1 MSGEAGGTP
10 GQVSRSNPT
19 YPRPSPFASCR
30 VRSNPGLGNI
40 VNVSVSKVRCA
51 SIDSIDLDDRLG
63 NWRSSITGIENELE
77 SLESVIGAFEVY
89 GIIGTVAE
97 ILMKALLYV
106 YEVLG
111 GFESA
116 YEPRSISCPK
126 KEAAIDDVCVAQLP
140 AERGMR
146 ASLGDIEAEKRDSP
160 FANFRSPCFE
170 PRLSVSP
177 KASAGLEV
185 VENSLAFSELEKG
198 IGQQHVRTEG

>member
-19 YPRPSPFASCR
+19 YPRPSPFASGHA
-30 VRSNPGLGNI
+30 RSNPGLGNI
-40 VNVSVSKVRCA
+40 VNVSVSKARCA
-51 SIDSIDLDDRLG
+51 TIDLNDRLVH
-63 NWRSSITGIENELE
+63 WRSSITGIENELE
-77 SLESVIGAFEVY
+77 SLESIIGAFEVY

-97 ILMKALLYV
+97 ILMKALLYIH
-106 YEVLG
+106 EVPG

-126 KEAAIDDVCVAQLP
+126 KQAAIDDVCVAQLP